1 MVRSST
7 HNDLTR
13 ITTTLTRISAFTFI
27 RINVVLANL
36 LLLASYVNGQ
46 LLFVAP
52 FAPSVSFDHI
62 YIFIYVTAFDAAA
75 IVHFSIFV
83 RVFLPPG
90 QARLLSCFAL
100 TLRIFLLSFV
110 VAAVVVVCFFSF
122 LYEQTLLVL
131 VPVSLFVVK
140 ANPPRAMQG
149 ENHGRDSLFFSVPCL
164 CALSFFVSGFC
175 SFYYTRND
183 ALFLSVVVF
192 RNVFHCLGT
201 LHDSP
206 LWMAIW
212 ATRWFSCLFS
222 SISYSFKIVRLQE

>member
-27 RINVVLANL
+27 RINVVLTNL

-83 RVFLPPG
+83 RVFPPPG
-90 QARLLSCFAL
+90 QASARWLSCFAL

-149 ENHGRDSLFFSVPCL
+149 ENHGRDSLFFFCAVFMCSVIFRFWL
-164 CALSFFVSGFC
+164 LFILLHSKWRSLSFCGCF
-175 SFYYTRND
+175 
-183 ALFLSVVVF
+183 
-192 RNVFHCLGT
+192 
-201 LHDSP
+201 P
-206 LWMAIW
+206 
-212 ATRWFSCLFS
+212 
-222 SISYSFKIVRLQE
+222 